1 MKSKYMELIS
11 IFQQLSSKLSEEQLT
26 RLLTY
31 AHSLQQETVESYLYF
46 SPDEDMEFKQELEK
60 EFGQSP
66 KELQYMGIDKGNNS
80 VELLEWKS
88 MLDVKASGEDFNV
101 FKMQLLFKNCANKSI
116 QLSGRIDCFDN
127 EGAIVKDGCLY
138 SPNIKSGANWKC
150 FQDLLVPKSVVS
162 YEIVLEDQDEY

>member
-116 QLSGRIDCFDN
+116 QLSAEVVKIVVANPADN
-127 EGAIVKDGCLY
+127 
-138 SPNIKSGANWKC
+138 
-150 FQDLLVPKSVVS
+150 F
-162 YEIVLEDQDEY
+162 